1 MLDYSAFKNW
11 LVTSSNYSKK
21 TVSNII
27 SRLKRADAILPWYD
41 DEVYLFHLEQAVE
54 YIAPDELVEI
64 TPTSVR
70 LRKKILNIHERRKAS
85 RKEEAAEE

>member
-1 MLDYSAFKNW
+1 MR
-11 LVTSSNYSKK
+11 SKA
-21 TVSNII
+21 
-27 SRLKRADAILPWYD
+27 ADDALILTPPRIMS
-41 DEVYLFHLEQAVE
+41 LEQAIE

-85 RKEEAAEE
+85 RKEEAADED

>member
-1 MLDYSAFKNW
+1 MLKIVIYYSFLRIRTK
-11 LVTSSNYSKK
+11 VDFSKK
-21 TVSNII
+21 TI
-27 SRLKRADAILPWYD
+27 
-41 DEVYLFHLEQAVE
+41 E

-85 RKEEAAEE
+85 RKEEAAVED